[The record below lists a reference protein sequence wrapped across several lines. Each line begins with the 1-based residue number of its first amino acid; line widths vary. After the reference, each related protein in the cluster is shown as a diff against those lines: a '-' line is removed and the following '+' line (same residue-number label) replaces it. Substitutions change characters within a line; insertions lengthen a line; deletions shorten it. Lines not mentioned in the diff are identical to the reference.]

1 MIQIDQLP
9 NGLTIVS
16 DRMDSVETVSVGVWI
31 DAGARLETP
40 QTNGVAHV
48 LEHMLFKG
56 TARRTAR
63 QIAAEIE
70 AVGGHLN
77 AYTGRETTAF
87 YAKLLKGDMALGLD
101 IIADMLTSATLDGA
115 ELERER
121 GVILQEI
128 GQAEDTPDDIIF
140 DLWQETAFPDQP
152 LGRPVLGRPDIVGAM
167 DRDTVAGFR
176 DTHYGA
182 DRMVVVASGAVRHA
196 DLLALAE
203 DRLGG
208 IGRRGPVTRDIA
220 SYRGGEYRENR
231 DLEQLHLVMGFPG
244 PAMTN
249 DTDSAVAGVLS
260 TLLGGG
266 MSSRLFQEIREER
279 GLVYSIY
286 SFAQGYRDMGLFGVY
301 AGTGEDQAAELI
313 PVLCGEL
320 QKVTASVDA
329 DEMARAKAQMKASL
343 LMNLESTGARA
354 DQLGQQMLL
363 FGRPREAGEIAGL
376 IDAVTE
382 AEVTAMAARIFS
394 CAPTLATIGPD
405 AGVEAFSAIARRL
418 AA

>member
-1 MIQIDQLP
+1 MIEIDRLS

-31 DAGARLETP
+31 DAGARLETAE
-40 QTNGVAHV
+40 TNGVAHV

-56 TARRTAR
+56 TAKRSAR

-87 YAKLLKGDMALGLD
+87 YAKLLKEDMALGLD
-101 IIADMLTSATLDGA
+101 VIADMLTAASLEAA

-140 DLWQETAFPDQP
+140 DLWQETAFPEQP
-152 LGRPVLGRPDIVGAM
+152 LGRPVLGRPKIVEAM
-167 DRDTVAGFR
+167 GRDTVAGFR

-182 DRMVVVASGAVRHA
+182 DRMVVVASGALRHA
-196 DLLALAE
+196 DLKTLAE
-203 DRLGG
+203 DLLGG
-208 IGRRGPVTRDIA
+208 LPMRGPVARDVA
-220 SYRGGEYRENR
+220 EYRGGGYRETR
-231 DLEQLHLVMGFPG
+231 DLEQLHMVLGFPG

-249 DTDSAVAGVLS
+249 DADSAAAGVLS

-286 SFAQGYRDMGLFGVY
+286 SFAQGYRDQGLFGIY
-301 AGTGEDQAAELI
+301 AGTGEGEAAELI

-320 QKVTASVDA
+320 QKVAARVDA
-329 DEMARAKAQMKASL
+329 DEIARAKAQMKASL
-343 LMNLESTGARA
+343 LMSLESTGARA

-363 FGRPREAGEIAGL
+363 FGRPREPGEIAGL
-376 IDAVTE
+376 IDAVE
-382 AEVTAMAARIFS
+382 AADVTAMAARIFS
-394 CAPTLATIGPD
+394 ARPTLATIGPD
-405 AGVEAFSAIARRL
+405 SGVEDFDAIARRL